1 MDRWPINPRR
11 IFIFVGILVLI
22 LMVMD
27 FNARL
32 EELDRLKK
40 QSNVVSVQVT
50 QGMQTQVALQTEVA
64 YATSD
69 QAVQDW
75 AYSEGHYIQPGDQPV
90 APVGQPGVPPI
101 VSVEPTPI
109 PTPMPNWQVWLNLFF
124 GNQ

>member
-11 IFIFVGILVLI
+11 IFVFVGILALI

-40 QSNVVSVQVT
+40 QSKVMSAQVT
-50 QGMQTQVALQTEVA
+50 QGMQTQVALQTQVA

-69 QAVQDW
+69 QAAQDW
-75 AYSEGHYIQPGDQPV
+75 AYGEGRYVQPGDQPV
-90 APVGQPGVPPI
+90 APVRQPGALPI
-101 VSVEPTPI
+101 GSTEPTPI
-109 PTPMPNWQVWLNLFF
+109 PAPAPNWQVWLNLFF

>member
-1 MDRWPINPRR
+1 MDRWPINSRR
-11 IFIFVGILVLI
+11 ILVFVGILVLV

-32 EELDRLKK
+32 EELNRLKK
-40 QSNVVSVQVT
+40 QSQVMGVQVT
-50 QGMQTQVALQTEVA
+50 QGIQTQVALQTQVA

-75 AYSEGHYIQPGDQPV
+75 AYGEGHYAQPGDQPV
-90 APVGQPGVPPI
+90 APVGQAGVPPI
-101 VSVEPTPI
+101 QSIEPTPI

>member
-1 MDRWPINPRR
+1 MDRWSINPRR
-11 IFIFVGILVLI
+11 IFVFVGILVLI

-40 QSNVVSVQVT
+40 QSKIMSARVT
-50 QGMQTQVALQTEVA
+50 QEMQTQVALQTQVA
-64 YATSD
+64 YAASN
-69 QAVQDW
+69 QALQDW
-75 AYSEGHYIQPGDQPV
+75 AYSEGHYVQPGDQPV
-90 APVGQPGVPPI
+90 APLGQPGVPSI
-101 VSVEPTPI
+101 VSVEPTPV

>member
-11 IFIFVGILVLI
+11 IFVFVGILVLI
-22 LMVMD
+22 LMVLD

-40 QSNVVSVQVT
+40 QSQVVSVQVT
-50 QGMQTQVALQTEVA
+50 QGIQTQLALQTQAA

-75 AYSEGHYIQPGDQPV
+75 AYGEGHYHQPGDQPV
-90 APVGQPGVPPI
+90 APVAKPGVSPI
-101 VSVEPTPI
+101 VSVKPTPI

-124 GNQ
+124 GDQ